1 MNKQSINLNIRY
13 SLYQFGYWVDYLIIA
28 SFGAV
33 LLKARGFE
41 PGEIGYVTTIG
52 AVLTIVLQT
61 GLSSLADSSEHI
73 TVKQILL
80 ALMLGGA
87 AMAAVLWLVPKVYAV
102 SFVCMFTALALV
114 NTMQPLMTSLCLQYN
129 AAGHRMNF
137 GIARSLG
144 SLGYA
149 LAGFAMGW
157 FTEVLGTEAILPA
170 FSGIFIALMILVA
183 LMRKPEPMQ
192 AGKAGGV
199 SAESGEKPS
208 SLIQFF
214 RQYKRYDLFLAGVV
228 LMFFM
233 QMITNTF
240 MIYFVEHFGGGQS
253 DLGLVLSVCAFAEMP
268 AVAFSSQ
275 LMKRFSPANM
285 LRISSL
291 GGLLKFALMLVIPDV
306 RWLIGI
312 QVLQF
317 FFSGFYMVSSVYYVD
332 SLVSKKD
339 AVKAQGIMAVGI
351 TGISGIAANLFGGWM
366 LDHMPVG
373 TLMAV
378 GVSASLIGAVLIFAA
393 TGKHSRSSKE
403 HRVNTDVT
411 ISAMGI
417 SQCGS

>member
-183 LMRKPEPMQ
+183 LMRKSEPMQ
-192 AGKAGGV
+192 AVKAGDV

-403 HRVNTDVT
+403 HRFNTNVT

>member
-52 AVLTIVLQT
+52 AILTIVLQI
-61 GLSSLADSSEHI
+61 GLSSLADSSGHI
-73 TVKQILL
+73 TVKQILQ

-87 AMAAVLWLVPKVYAV
+87 AMAVVLWLIPGVFAV
-102 SFVCMFTALALV
+102 SFICMFTALALV
-114 NTMQPLMTSLCLQYN
+114 NTMQPLMTSMCLQYN
-129 AAGHRMNF
+129 AAGHRINF

-149 LAGFAMGW
+149 LAGFVMGQ
-157 FTEVLGTEAILPA
+157 FTEALGTEAILPA
-170 FSGIFIALMILVA
+170 FSGIFIVLMILVT
-183 LMRKPEPMQ
+183 LMRKPEPVRT
-192 AGKAGGV
+192 GKEADK
-199 SAESGEKPS
+199 SAESKEKPS

-214 RQYKRYDLFLAGVV
+214 RRYKRYDLFLASVV

-268 AVAFSSQ
+268 AVAFSSK

-291 GGLLKFALMLVIPDV
+291 GGLLKFALMLVISDV

-317 FFSGFYMVSSVYYVD
+317 FFSGFYMVSSVYYVE

-339 AVKAQGIMAVGI
+339 AVKAQAIVAVGI

-366 LDHMPVG
+366 LDHLPVG

-378 GVSASLIGAVLIFAA
+378 GVAVSLIGTVLMFAA
-393 TGKHSRSSKE
+393 TGKHFRSSKKLC
-403 HRVNTDVT
+403 VNTDMT
-411 ISAMGI
+411 IRTMGI